1 MYDQIYKRIDDALWK
16 DSGCGSELDYVEQS
30 SWILFLK
37 YLDDL
42 ETNRQMEAELDGRPF
57 EPILDE
63 KYRWSTWAVPKKADG
78 SKDLSKTL
86 TGDDLRRF
94 VVDGLFPY
102 LRSFKKAD
110 IAADTLQYKIGE
122 IFNGV
127 QCKLT
132 SGYVMRDVFDA
143 VDELRF
149 QSNEDQHEMSF
160 LYESRIGRM
169 GNAGRNGG
177 EYYTSRPLIR
187 AIISVIDPKIGET
200 VYDGACGSAGFLC
213 EAFLYLLKK
222 CRTAR
227 DRETLQKKTLFGK
240 EKKALPFVIGTMN
253 MILHGVEAPNILLT
267 NTLEENLFNIQPSQQ
282 VDVVLANPPFG
293 SNSERAEIKQNFTF
307 KSGETAY
314 LFLEHFMR
322 MLKPG
327 GRAGIVIKNTFLS
340 NGDAAGLRKMLLE
353 DCNLFAVLDLPQKV
367 FTAGVKTVVLFFE
380 KGKPTKKVWFYQL
393 DPGRSLGKTNPLN
406 EDDLAEFVKLAKRRP
421 DSANSWTVNVA
432 DLDPETFDLTVKNPN
447 KQVET
452 VQRSPQT
459 IAQEMAAIDK
469 ENAAL
474 LADILKVLG
483 R

>member
-1 MYDQIYKRIDDALWK
+1 MYDQVYKRIDDALWK

-42 ETNRQMEAELDGRPF
+42 EASREMEAELDGRAF
-57 EPILDE
+57 EPILQK
-63 KYRWSTWAVPKKADG
+63 KYRWSSWAVPKKGDG
-78 SKDLSKTL
+78 AKDLSKTL
-86 TGDDLRRF
+86 TGDDLRDF
-94 VVDGLFPY
+94 VVNKLFPY

-110 IAADTLQYKIGE
+110 IAADTIQYKIGE

-143 VDELRF
+143 VDELKF
-149 QSNEDQHEMSF
+149 QSSEDQHEMSF

-222 CRTAR
+222 CKTAR
-227 DRETLQKKTLFGK
+227 DRETLQKKTFLGK

-380 KGKPTKKVWFYQL
+380 KGKPTKKIWFYQL

-406 EDDLAEFVKLAKRRP
+406 EDDLAEFVKLAKTRLG
-421 DSANSWTVNVA
+421 SANSWTVNVA

-452 VQRSPQT
+452 VQRSPQA

-469 ENAAL
+469 ENASL

-483 R
+483 I